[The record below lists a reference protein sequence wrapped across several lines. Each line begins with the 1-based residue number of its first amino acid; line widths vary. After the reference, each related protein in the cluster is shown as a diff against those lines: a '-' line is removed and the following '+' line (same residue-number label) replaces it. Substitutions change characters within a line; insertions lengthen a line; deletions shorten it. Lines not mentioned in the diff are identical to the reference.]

1 MHKDKKIWFT
11 SDTHYNHRNIIKSL
25 TTWQRTSGCR
35 DFVSL
40 QEMNDTIVN
49 NINSVVGEDDVLY
62 HLGDWSFG
70 SAKTV
75 GDFRDRINCKE
86 IHLILGNHDREFT
99 KGLEVHSHFTSVS
112 QYRELWIDEIETK
125 IILSHYP
132 MKSWNGSMYG
142 NWMLYGHTHGNLQ
155 NSIQPATLKMLLDE
169 GRHDDIKL
177 LSENKKVDGI
187 FPNGTSL
194 EIGID
199 CHSEFRPFS
208 FEEVKEYMDDVKR
221 YIDCK
226 III

>member
-1 MHKDKKIWFT
+1 MQKDKKIWFT

-35 DFVSL
+35 DFDSL

-70 SAKTV
+70 SAQTI
-75 GDFRDRINCKE
+75 GEFRERINCKE

-99 KGLEVHSHFTSVS
+99 KNVDVHNHFSSVS
-112 QYRELWIDEIETK
+112 YYRELWLDEIQTK
-125 IILSHYP
+125 IIMSHYP

-142 NWMLYGHTHGNLQ
+142 NWMLFGHTHGNLENYIHPKILRQ
-155 NSIQPATLKMLLDE
+155 LLDDGNMEAIESLANNEIVE
-169 GRHDDIKL
+169 GI
-177 LSENKKVDGI
+177 S
-187 FPNGTSL
+187 PNGTSF

-199 CHSEFRPFS
+199 CHPEFRPFS
-208 FEEVKEYMDDVKR
+208 LSEVKEYMDANKNISLIYRV
-221 YIDCK
+221 
-226 III
+226 